1 MKIIH
6 PLTVIEKCLQKED
19 LDIVAVIE
27 QWLGMGKNALF
38 VVVEAVEND

>member
-6 PLTVIEKCLQKED
+6 PPTVIEKCLQKEG
-19 LDIVAVIE
+19 LDIVDVIE

-38 VVVEAVEND
+38 VVVEVVKND